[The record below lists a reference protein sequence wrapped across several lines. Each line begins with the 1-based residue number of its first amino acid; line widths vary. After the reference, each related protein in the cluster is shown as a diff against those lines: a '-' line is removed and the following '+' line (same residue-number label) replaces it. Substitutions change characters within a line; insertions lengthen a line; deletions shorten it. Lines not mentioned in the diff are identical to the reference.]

1 MPFLIAAFETVL
13 GAEALAAAGAALA
26 AEAALTA
33 GAAGA
38 VGATAGAEALGAAG
52 VAAAVP
58 EAAMGINAINPEL
71 FASAVN
77 SGAVNPATAFND
89 IPGLA
94 DKLANLPAGQN
105 LFDTNALAEAN
116 NFSAGHMANQ
126 GIMGNNPYAQ
136 ITASNTSG
144 PMAAAPLPAAG
155 APAPVPV
162 PPAPPAAPYA
172 LDGSYVEATG
182 SPDSAYFRSPTSTPV
197 EPPGFLDKLSDTF
210 SPLQKGFEKAQEFAK
225 KNPLIA
231 GPGLT
236 ALSRMVSSGSSMPD
250 TTYNGPLSKYKL
262 KNFKGN
268 FANPRD
274 YQYRRASGGIIDYKE
289 GGTTETPLT
298 HADMGIAVDT
308 DPDTKYL
315 NPVDAAKKRAKKLRD
330 RYGISIPEMQAPTPI
345 NDVNMNTRTAA
356 HGGIMQVKRFVEGEG
371 VGEGPDPN
379 AGEGGVGGLGTNAG
393 EQPSRGDGGG
403 DPNTAGGNYASN
415 MANMANMTDAETGGG
430 ANISRTGGNIPGTRG
445 TGLFGPGGPFGPA
458 NTGPFS
464 PYSGPERFGRF
475 EGGGY
480 GGDSGVDTTP
490 TTPTTPVTNI
500 DDLQPQFVNPEMY
513 RPTTNPLA
521 HYAKYDNED
530 YNYLRTPSMAV
541 RSSPFN
547 NNAMAEVLATVNKA
561 KGGDING
568 YAQGGMSSLGGYA
581 RGGMPRL
588 LDGPGDGM
596 SDNIPATINNRQPA
610 RLADGEF
617 VVPADV
623 VSHLGNGSTKAGSK
637 RLHLMMDQVRKA
649 RTGNPK
655 QGKRINPDKFMPR

>member
-1 MPFLIAAFETVL
+1 M
-13 GAEALAAAGAALA
+13 GA
-26 AEAALTA
+26 
-33 GAAGA
+33 
-38 VGATAGAEALGAAG
+38 
-52 VAAAVP
+52 
-58 EAAMGINAINPEL
+58 
-71 FASAVN
+71 
-77 SGAVNPATAFND
+77 
-89 IPGLA
+89 
-94 DKLANLPAGQN
+94 
-105 LFDTNALAEAN
+105 
-116 NFSAGHMANQ
+116 
-126 GIMGNNPYAQ
+126 NPYAQ

-144 PMAAAPLPAAG
+144 PMAATPL
-155 APAPVPV
+155 PAPVPAGSV
-162 PPAPPAAPYA
+162 LAPPAPPAAPFA

-182 SPDSAYFRSPTSTPV
+182 SPNPKYFRSPTPA

-236 ALSRMVSSGSSMPD
+236 ALSRMVSSENSMPD
-250 TTYNGPLSKYKL
+250 TTYKGPLSKYKL
-262 KNFKGN
+262 SKNFKGN
-268 FANPRD
+268 FANPQD

-289 GGTTETPLT
+289 GGTTEKPLV

-308 DPDTKYL
+308 DPNTNKL
-315 NPVDAAKKRAKKLRD
+315 SAFDAAKKRNERLRKL
-330 RYGISIPEMQAPTPI
+330 YGISIPEMQAPTPI

-356 HGGIMQVKRFVEGEG
+356 HGGIMQVKRFMEGGSEADSTNGSDVGGGGEAPGSGTSAGFGTPGADTGAMADANAAAANANANYDYGGSSYGPNTGSPNYGANPSDADVGLNYGEG
-371 VGEGPDPN
+371 VSGAKGT
-379 AGEGGVGGLGTNAG
+379 GVGG
-393 EQPSRGDGGG
+393 
-403 DPNTAGGNYASN
+403 YAS
-415 MANMANMTDAETGGG
+415 
-430 ANISRTGGNIPGTRG
+430 PGPSGFFGRG
-445 TGLFGPGGPFGPA
+445 YDGLFGPPNNSYLGT
-458 NTGPFS
+458 NINDS
-464 PYSGPERFGRF
+464 R
-475 EGGGY
+475 GGGGLAPGSG

-490 TTPTTPVTNI
+490 IKPVTPITNI

-547 NNAMAEVLATVNKA
+547 NNAIAEVLATVNKA